1 VRRRPKARVG
11 RSRRS
16 TPSAGCDTRS
26 HELSEL
32 HQGGRPWGRR
42 CSFGSVSVD
51 LSPAWRAS
59 LVTAGCEAQVIRP
72 KGSRSI
78 REPQAA
84 GKTGRV
90 NASEPLMMPRHRKPR
105 RWDAAAGPRTRRWEA
120 AGADRK
126 TLSRSGG
133 HRRPRGIGGTQ
144 PGRISLVRNVTTPL
158 GSVRI
163 TAHGKPTARKARL
176 PSGRRMTQEANA
188 SSRKATGKRDISG
201 RLLRRSSSYNR
212 PDTGVYPNPKGR

>member
-1 VRRRPKARVG
+1 VWRRPC
-11 RSRRS
+11 SS
-16 TPSAGCDTRS
+16 PSAGCDTRS

-42 CSFGSVSVD
+42 CSFRSVSVD
-51 LSPAWRAS
+51 LSPAWCAS

-84 GKTGRV
+84 GKAGRV

-105 RWDAAAGPRTRRWEA
+105 GWDAAAGPRTRRWEA

-144 PGRISLVRNVTTPL
+144 PGRISLVRNMTTPL

-163 TAHGKPTARKARL
+163 TARGKLTVRKARVR
-176 PSGRRMTQEANA
+176 SGRGMTQEANA
-188 SSRKATGKRDISG
+188 GSRKATGKRDVFG
-201 RLLRRSSSYNR
+201 RLLRWSSSYNR
-212 PDTGVYPNPKGR
+212 PDTGVRPDPKGC